1 MKDARS
7 IFTDRRSI
15 NFFDPNRPLPEG
27 MLKDIYEL
35 ASTVP
40 SAFNLQP
47 WKIIAVQ
54 SAEAKQKLFD
64 AAFQQPKIKD
74 APLTLI
80 LLADKEGYSAENPE
94 WEAKVTMMGNR
105 EQVEGMRNFA
115 GMLYGTSPERKLKF
129 AESNTGLLAMSL
141 MYAAQVYDVETH
153 AMSGMDF
160 DAVRK
165 AFDVADRYEVSM
177 LITFGYLT
185 PGKVL
190 YPRVARLGFDE
201 VVEIR

>member
-27 MLKDIYEL
+27 ALKDIVDL
-35 ASTVP
+35 AVTAP

-47 WKIIAVQ
+47 WRILAVQ

-74 APLTLI
+74 APVTLI
-80 LLADKEGYSAENPE
+80 LLADKQGYGDDNPE
-94 WEAKVTMMGNR
+94 WEAKVAMFGNR
-105 EQVEGMRNFA
+105 EQVDGYRSFA
-115 GMLYGTSPERKLKF
+115 ASLYGTTEQRQLKF

-141 MYAAQVYDVETH
+141 MHAAQVYGIESH

-160 DAVRK
+160 DAVKK
-165 AFDVADRYEVSM
+165 AFDVPDRYEVSM
-177 LITFGYLT
+177 LITLGYLT
-185 PGKVL
+185 PGKEL
-190 YPRVARLGFDE
+190 YPRAARRGFEEIVE
-201 VVEIR
+201 VL